1 MTNKSEDRKAEAIKA
16 IKLNTKMYNLTALV
30 VVFTLLLIIVNSV
43 TSLVDFIPK
52 YSIVALLFIVSIL
65 VVIDYYLSK
74 KVATNAIDTME
85 DYEKRVNK
93 MVKTMEKNVDTRLAK
108 QKALEA
114 ILPDDELTGL
124 HNMLGFTPLA
134 EKYLKSL
141 KRENFIAYILY
152 ANIDN
157 MKEIN
162 DTYGHQEGDLVI
174 KTVANTLLEIFRESD
189 LIARIGG
196 DKFTV
201 LPVAFTE
208 SDVTLIYNRLQKKL
222 DEINSTSGKEYK
234 ISISCGLSEYNTET
248 PCSVEELLA
257 RAKKHM
263 LEQKMN

>member
-1 MTNKSEDRKAEAIKA
+1 MTNKSEDRKIEAIKT

-74 KVATNAIDTME
+74 KVAADAIDTME

-93 MVKTMEKNVDTRLAK
+93 MVKTMEKDVDTRLSK
-108 QKALEA
+108 QEELQA

-124 HNMLGFTPLA
+124 HNMLGFTPFA
-134 EKYLKSL
+134 EHYLKSL

-152 ANIDN
+152 ADIDN
-157 MKEIN
+157 MKQIN
-162 DTYGHQEGDLVI
+162 DTYGHQEGDFVI

-189 LIARIGG
+189 LVARIGG
-196 DKFTV
+196 DEFTV

-208 SDVTLIYNRLQKKL
+208 SDVTLINNRLQKKL

-234 ISISCGLSEYNTET
+234 ISISYGLSEYNIET

-263 LEQKMN
+263 LEQKKN